1 MIFVVII
8 SFYVVMLLLVMEGFV
23 LHPNDT
29 KCEDQKQKISVVIA
43 ARNEEGKIR
52 QCISSIID
60 QDFPKQLLEIII
72 VDDAS
77 TDNTFKEAAEVLS
90 SSGIEHRLIQN
101 QQHLGKKQSLKLAI
115 EQSNSEILIC
125 RDADTVTVSNNW
137 LSSIVNYMTVTKKEF
152 VICPIAIDHKKGIL
166 SSLQETEMAILSLF
180 TISSAYFNTPFLA
193 NGANLAFTKKLFY
206 ATGAYQE
213 HLHIASGDDIFFL
226 EKVKR
231 MDVNKIGYLKN
242 TDAIV
247 YTYPEKRLSG
257 LIHQK
262 IRWSS
267 KLFKNPSVINWLS
280 ALIISVSNFAWIGA
294 LFYAIFNPQNLPV
307 SLIFILSKLLIDILL
322 VFLASSFIKVKPGA
336 LGVAVMALIYPFYAS
351 LIAILTVFVKPKW
364 KSN

>member
-1 MIFVVII
+1 MFVVII
-8 SFYVVMLLLVMEGFV
+8 SVYAVMLLLVMAGFV

-29 KCEDQKQKISVVIA
+29 RREDQQQKVSVIIA
-43 ARNEEGKIR
+43 ARNEEGNIE
-52 QCISSIID
+52 QCLSSIIG
-60 QDFPKQLLEIII
+60 QNFPKQLLEIIV

-77 TDNTFKEAAEVLS
+77 TDNTFKEAAEILS
-90 SSGIEHRLIQN
+90 RSGIEHRLIQN
-101 QQHLGKKQSLKLAI
+101 QQHLGKKQSLKLSI
-115 EQSNSEILIC
+115 EQGNSEIIIC
-125 RDADTVTVSNNW
+125 RDADTFTVSNDW
-137 LSSIVNYMTVTKKEF
+137 LASIVNYMVTTKKEF

-180 TISSAYFNTPFLA
+180 TISSAYFNAPFLA

-206 ATGAYQE
+206 DAGAYQE

-231 MDVNKIGYLKN
+231 VDVNKIGYLKN
-242 TDAIV
+242 KDAIA
-247 YTYPEKRLSG
+247 YTFPEKRLSE

-294 LFYAIFNPQNLPV
+294 VFYAVFNPQNLPV

-322 VFLASSFIKVKPGA
+322 VFLASSFIKVKTGA
-336 LGVAVMALIYPFYAS
+336 LMVAVTALIYPFYAS